1 LQYYNLFCDLI
12 EYDHFLRFEK
22 LEDELGVFM
31 RRYARSPEIRS
42 VHKNQGNAGQ
52 KLAVYYT
59 PELERLVRE
68 KYMIDFE
75 FFGYPLDLPV

>member
-1 LQYYNLFCDLI
+1 
-12 EYDHFLRFEK
+12 
-22 LEDELGVFM
+22 
-31 RRYARSPEIRS
+31 